1 MSKNHKSL
9 KPLIGL
15 GLFKV
20 WVDINIIKVWNN
32 LKALKGDN
40 YIHLIIINVLC
51 DSRQLIFTM
60 AQTEL
65 YA

>member
-1 MSKNHKSL
+1 ME
-9 KPLIGL
+9 
-15 GLFKV
+15 
-20 WVDINIIKVWNN
+20 VDIKPVIKVQNN

-60 AQTEL
+60 AQTRL
-65 YA
+65 YT